1 MLKRFLFSFQV
12 ARRHPLS
19 FFLRTLTFAAI
30 LITLATLGFLIL
42 YILLKGIPFIRPSL
56 FSPVYNSENVSL
68 LPSIFNTLLIVLGAI
83 LIAGPLGIFSA
94 IYMVEYA
101 RKKNKFVA
109 VVRLMTETLSGIPSI
124 VYGLFGMLLFVS
136 SMRFGYSLLSGILT
150 VSIMILPLVIRTAEE
165 ALLAVPD
172 SYREAA
178 YGLGAGK
185 LRTVISV
192 VLPTAVPGIL
202 AGIILS
208 VGRVIGETAAF
219 IYTAGT
225 VADFPK
231 DVFSSGRTLSVH
243 MYELS
248 REALHTGEA
257 FATAVVLILFVFIL
271 NGISRKLSQKIGKI

>member
-136 SMRFGYSLLSGILT
+136 SMRFGYSLISGILT

-208 VGRVIGETAAF
+208 VGRVIGETAAL

>member
-1 MLKRFLFSFQV
+1 MLNRFLFSLQL
-12 ARRHPLS
+12 AKRHPLS
-19 FFLRTLTFAAI
+19 FFLRILTFAAI
-30 LITLATLGFLIL
+30 LITLGTLGFLIL

-56 FSPVYNSENVSL
+56 FSTVYNSENVSL
-68 LPSIFNTLLIVLGAI
+68 LPAIFNTLLIVLGAI

-101 RKKNKFVA
+101 HKKNKFVA

-136 SMRFGYSLLSGILT
+136 SMHFGYSLLSGILT

-208 VGRVIGETAAF
+208 VGRVIGETAAL

-231 DVFSSGRTLSVH
+231 DILSSGRTLSVH

>member
-208 VGRVIGETAAF
+208 VGRVIGETAAL